1 MRKTRKRY
9 VLYSDK
15 TWAFD
20 QSDCLQGP
28 IYINNV
34 CNKTVIGANLF
45 SFSHDL
51 IMTAVI
57 LNLVL
62 FK

>member
-1 MRKTRKRY
+1 
-9 VLYSDK
+9 
-15 TWAFD
+15 
-20 QSDCLQGP
+20 LQGP

-57 LNLVL
+57 LNHVL